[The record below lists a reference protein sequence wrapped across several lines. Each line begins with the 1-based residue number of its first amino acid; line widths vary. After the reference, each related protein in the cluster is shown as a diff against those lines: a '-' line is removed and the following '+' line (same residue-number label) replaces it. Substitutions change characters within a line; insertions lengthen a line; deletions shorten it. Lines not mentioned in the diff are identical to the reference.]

1 MSSADHAAD
10 GRVTLVAGEALYD
23 LVVEGDDTLR
33 GHPGG
38 GPFNTART
46 IARLEQPVAYLGRLS
61 TDRFGTTLERMLAAD
76 GVELGA
82 VVRTDDPTTLAL
94 AEMDPAGSA
103 RWSFYEQGTAAP
115 GLTPQDAL
123 DALTRLPR
131 EVGILHVGT
140 LGLILAPVATAL
152 EVVVESLADRALIA
166 VDPNCRPWVI
176 RDPVGYRGR
185 LRRVLRNSHLV
196 KVSDED
202 LAWLHPGEPVETV
215 ARRWLDAGPALVLV
229 TSGAAGAWAATSS
242 VEARV
247 GTPRVVVADT
257 VGAGDAFSSAAL
269 AFLWR
274 HGRLD
279 RTGVASLD
287 APTLE
292 ALLTHAAAVAAD
304 TCTRAGA
311 EPPRWADGK
320 VPDGPGDSVS

>member
-1 MSSADHAAD
+1 VSSADHAAD

-202 LAWLHPGEPVETV
+202 LAWLDPGRPPLEA
-215 ARRWLDAGPALVLV
+215 ARALLELGPSVVLV
-229 TSGAAGAWAATSS
+229 TRGREGA
-242 VEARV
+242 
-247 GTPRVVVADT
+247 VVVCADGDFGVPAPAVDVVDT
-257 VGAGDAFSSAAL
+257 IGAGDAFGAGFLAWWSSRNLDRDALGDTDRVLEATRFAAL
-269 AFLWR
+269 
-274 HGRLD
+274 
-279 RTGVASLD
+279 
-287 APTLE
+287 
-292 ALLTHAAAVAAD
+292 VAAR
-304 TCTRAGA
+304 TCARAGA
-311 EPPRWADGK
+311 SPPRLNELG
-320 VPDGPGDSVS
+320 G